1 MFDRAVAA
9 SAFVVLF
16 GVLAL
21 KTYLKYRH
29 TMNGVGWLPG
39 PKYLFSGRTLF
50 ARLLPNIPYV
60 NRKSEWIWKLKY
72 DCGLSNLLVVS

>member
-29 TMNGVGWLPG
+29 AMNGVGWLPG
-39 PKYLFSGRTLF
+39 HKCFISGRAMF

-60 NRKSEWIWKLKY
+60 NRKPDWIWKLKY
-72 DCGLSNLLVVS
+72 DRGLSDLLMR